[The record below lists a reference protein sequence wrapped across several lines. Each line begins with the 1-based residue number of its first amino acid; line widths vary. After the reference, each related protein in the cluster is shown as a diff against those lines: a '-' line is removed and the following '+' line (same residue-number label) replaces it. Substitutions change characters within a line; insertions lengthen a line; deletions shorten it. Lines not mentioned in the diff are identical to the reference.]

1 VSVSKYLSFVVVSVE
16 EFLDHSHQKH
26 NKNCNDLFNFI
37 FIFYFYLKNNTKRN
51 PISILLAVHMVNS
64 DIHLMKQLKHK
75 IAMGKC
81 ILLVLTILL
90 GFCFTTKHITEISQH
105 DASESSVL
113 CWWSGS
119 LGGDSC
125 LCWWLSGFFLSE
137 QPTLTKEV
145 AN

>member
-1 VSVSKYLSFVVVSVE
+1 MYSGLKSHSCPRPHGH
-16 EFLDHSHQKH
+16 LDHNHQKN
-26 NKNCNDLFNFI
+26 NKNCNDLVIFI

-51 PISILLAVHMVNS
+51 PISITPLACCTYG
-64 DIHLMKQLKHK
+64 KQLKHK

-119 LGGDSC
+119 LGGHSC